1 MKVYFE
7 KKEKELIKELCNKL
21 TNKVIH
27 IDNLKAG
34 IAKLIGSNNFKIYR
48 NSTSDKRYEYIIN
61 YNSIEVGLDTFK
73 VNGYQ
78 YKIRNI
84 IWNEF

>member
-1 MKVYFE
+1 MKVHFE
-7 KKEKELIKELCNKL
+7 KKEKDLIKELYHKL
-21 TNKVIH
+21 TNKVVD

-34 IAKLIGSNNFKIYR
+34 IAKLIGSNNLKIYR
-48 NSTSDKRYEYIIN
+48 NSTSDKRYEYIIY
-61 YNSIEVGLDTFK
+61 YNCIEVGLDTFK

-84 IWNEF
+84 IWNEY

>member
-1 MKVYFE
+1 MKVHFE
-7 KKEKELIKELCNKL
+7 KKEKDLIKELCNKL

-34 IAKLIGSNNFKIYR
+34 IAKLIGTNNFKIYR
-48 NSTSDKRYEYIIN
+48 NSTSDTRYEYII
-61 YNSIEVGLDTFK
+61 YYKCIEVGLDTVK

-84 IWNEF
+84 IWNEY